1 MKEMDNMS
9 VIHVDAIAT
18 VMNILLSSTF
28 FGLKVTWLFWMGT
41 SCVLFGLYAFR
52 WNPSESSAPALSESA
67 NGEEESGSSV
77 DVEKDD
83 FENRD
88 GTWGNA

>member
-1 MKEMDNMS
+1 M
-9 VIHVDAIAT
+9 
-18 VMNILLSSTF
+18 
-28 FGLKVTWLFWMGT
+28 
-41 SCVLFGLYAFR
+41 LFGLYAFR

-83 FENRD
+83 FEND
-88 GTWGNA
+88 EYHNTEMTQLIK